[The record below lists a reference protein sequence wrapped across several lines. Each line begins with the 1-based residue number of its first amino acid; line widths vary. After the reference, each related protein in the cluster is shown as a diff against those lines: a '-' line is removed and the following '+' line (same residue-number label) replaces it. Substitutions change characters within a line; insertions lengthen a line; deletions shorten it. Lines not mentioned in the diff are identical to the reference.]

1 MSHTLDAAAAA
12 VGSGKEAVRQLPLV
26 LGTVGTLCC
35 FPTSDLSVSSQA
47 SSSLTPP
54 SDPPFTN
61 PNSFL
66 PTQPSLVT
74 R

>member
-35 FPTSDLSVSSQA
+35 FPTSDLSASSQA

-54 SDPPFTN
+54 HPIHL
-61 PNSFL
+61 L
-66 PTQPSLVT
+66 PTQILSCPHSLVT